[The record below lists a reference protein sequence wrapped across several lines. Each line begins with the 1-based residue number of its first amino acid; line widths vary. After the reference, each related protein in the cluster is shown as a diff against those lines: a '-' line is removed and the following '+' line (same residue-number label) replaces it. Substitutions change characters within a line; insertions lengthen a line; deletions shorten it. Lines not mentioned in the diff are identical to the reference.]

1 MPKKSP
7 PRWTVGS
14 DSPIKI
20 DRDFAAELRQA
31 AAELA
36 PDALIVME
44 TTIEAFRAQIAK
56 DWPVSPYVVGSDGV
70 QRNYRRSGNKIPSAT
85 TWSAYGSVTS
95 NGLIGSIG
103 NPAKY
108 TQILKSSQNG
118 LDPGRSAYQQLVKDP
133 ARQVAVK
140 LGQDISRSI
149 VKTVTSDT

>member
-1 MPKKSP
+1 MPKRTV

-14 DSPIKI
+14 DSPIKM

-31 AAELA
+31 AAEII

-44 TTIEAFRAQIAK
+44 TTVEAFRVQIAK

-95 NGLIGSIG
+95 KGLIGSIG

-108 TQILKSSQNG
+108 TYLVKSSQNG
-118 LDPGRSAYQQLVKDP
+118 LTSQRSAYQQLVKEP
-133 ARQVAVK
+133 ARRVA
-140 LGQDISRSI
+140 LDLARDISRSI
-149 VKTVTSDT
+149 VQTVTSDT